1 MARLGLS
8 YSWVD
13 LVCNIYYLMVKYKNL
28 QNERNEFMQ
37 VEREEILHIAKLAC
51 LNIKEEEIE
60 EYRKNLQDILNFA
73 ETVNNMDTE
82 NISETIGS
90 TSNINVFR
98 EDEIKEFE
106 DKELLLQNAPEQ
118 EDNMFNIP
126 NVI

>member
-1 MARLGLS
+1 
-8 YSWVD
+8 
-13 LVCNIYYLMVKYKNL
+13 
-28 QNERNEFMQ
+28 MQ

-73 ETVNNMDTE
+73 NVVNSVDTE

-90 TSNINVFR
+90 TNNVNVFR
-98 EDEIKEFE
+98 EDEIKEFK

-118 EDNMFNIP
+118 ANNMFNIP
-126 NVI
+126 KVI